1 MPQIPSTKKIRT
13 HSDED
18 AARRADDAVEKA
30 LLKKAKG
37 YSYTQEDSCKC
48 KTVEYDEHGKKVRE
62 DEVLRVIEVKK
73 HMPPDYDSILFWLRS
88 RRPQAWGES
97 VQNAGVPIIDDVPN
111 APILSADEMAS
122 LVEHNEDNAPA

>member
-1 MPQIPSTKKIRT
+1 MTTTTCAKKRTPS
-13 HSDED
+13 DAD
-18 AARRADDAVEKA
+18 AARRADNAVEKA

-48 KTVEYDEHGKKVRE
+48 KTVEYDEHGKKIRE

-88 RRPQAWGES
+88 RRPQAWGE
-97 VQNAGVPIIDDVPN
+97 AAAGCGVPIIDDVPN
-111 APILSADEMAS
+111 APILSAEEMAAQANRPCD
-122 LVEHNEDNAPA
+122 HAPA

>member
-1 MPQIPSTKKIRT
+1 MTTTPSAKKPRPR
-13 HSDED
+13 SDAD
-18 AARRADDAVEKA
+18 AACRADNAVEKA

-48 KTVEYDEHGKKVRE
+48 KTVEYDEHGKKIRE

-88 RRPQAWGES
+88 RRPQAWGEAA
-97 VQNAGVPIIDDVPN
+97 QAAGVPIIDDVPN
-111 APILSADEMAS
+111 APILSADEMAA
-122 LVEHNEDNAPA
+122 LAEKRGDHAPA